1 MKSDYVVEILT
12 PKLSSD
18 MFESELAVLGERYRQ
33 VMDAGYVVSVPDNPM
48 GIPRF
53 QIAEV
58 IEEFKLPVY
67 SDQLLMHINTFHTMS
82 HLDSILAA
90 AGPLGIRNLL
100 IVSGDG
106 DERLSRLEPKDLGS
120 SAVTATSVELIE
132 YILRH
137 YPKSFSCGVAFNSYE
152 PREQELRKLRR
163 KIEAGAQFVATQPIF
178 GPDEN
183 TSVLEQFGLPVFVGV
198 WMSKNLNLLAQC
210 LGKDVLD
217 VSSLDPFESVA
228 RVRASYPQHGLYV
241 SMLGFKTQW
250 SRLQQ
255 VLQ

>member
-1 MKSDYVVEILT
+1 MKSDCLIEILT
-12 PKLSSD
+12 PKMGSD
-18 MFESELAVLGERYRQ
+18 KFEAELEVFAERYRE

-58 IEEFKLPVY
+58 IEELELPVH
-67 SDQLLMHINTFHTMS
+67 SDQLLMHINTFHTKS
-82 HLDSILAA
+82 HLDSVLAA
-90 AGPLGIRNLL
+90 AGSLGMKNLL

-106 DERLSRLEPKDLGS
+106 GERLSRLEPEDLGS
-120 SAVTATSVELIE
+120 SEGTATSVELIE

-137 YPKSFSCGVAFNSYE
+137 YPKSFSCGVAFNPYE
-152 PREQELRKLRR
+152 LQDQEIKRLRR
-163 KIEAGAQFVATQPIF
+163 KIEAGARFVATQPIF
-178 GPDEN
+178 GANKN
-183 TSVLEQFGLPVFVGV
+183 TSALKQFGLPVFLGV
-198 WMSKNLNLLAQC
+198 WMSKNLSLLAQC
-210 LGKDVLD
+210 VGRDVLD
-217 VSSLDPFESVA
+217 VPSLDPFENV
-228 RVRASYPQHGLYV
+228 VRLRGSYPKHGLYV